1 MIICNYED
9 DFIFEKPMWIALLSN
24 GEKVYQDD
32 GRPNLEDYSAW
43 IRLRSYLKET
53 KLKITSLYFRFR
65 SNIVY
70 LLPEN
75 AEGYYFSNGVIGQ
88 LSSDFSIN
96 LFVCGEI
103 NGNIARIRNI
113 KIPELLVM
121 SEEDR
126 IIEDFSINP
135 IIMNT

>member
-1 MIICNYED
+1 MSICNHED

-75 AEGYYFSNGVIGQ
+75 ADGYYFSNGVIGQ

-113 KIPELLVM
+113 KIPELIVI

-126 IIEDFSINP
+126 VIENFSINP
-135 IIMNT
+135 IIMNI

>member
-1 MIICNYED
+1 MSICNHED

-135 IIMNT
+135 IIMNI

>member
-1 MIICNYED
+1 MSICNYED

-32 GRPNLEDYSAW
+32 GRPNLADYSAW
-43 IRLRSYLKET
+43 IRLSSYLKKT

-103 NGNIARIRNI
+103 KGNIARIRNI
-113 KIPELLVM
+113 KTPELIVI

-126 IIEDFSINP
+126 VIENFSIDP
-135 IIMNT
+135 IIMNI

>member
-1 MIICNYED
+1 MTICNYED

-32 GRPNLEDYSAW
+32 GRLNLADYSAW
-43 IRLRSYLKET
+43 IRLSSYLKET

-75 AEGYYFSNGVIGQ
+75 ADGYYFSNGVIGQ

-103 NGNIARIRNI
+103 KGNIARIRNI
-113 KIPELLVM
+113 KIPELIVI

-126 IIEDFSINP
+126 VIENFSISP
-135 IIMNT
+135 IIMNI

>member
-24 GEKVYQDD
+24 GEKVYQYD

-135 IIMNT
+135 IIMNI

>member
-1 MIICNYED
+1 MIVCNYED